1 MRAAAGLLV
10 SLVVGLAG
18 CALTIDAAPV
28 NRSAP
33 VRSERGAQP
42 ARNILGENVVALSFS
57 GGGLRAAAFSF
68 GVLKALQQ
76 SGDGVLGDVAFVS
89 SVSGGSLTAAYFGL
103 NGEPGLADY
112 RERVL
117 LRDMERGMRMSAFSP
132 ENLLRMLGGGIND
145 RSNLGNW
152 LDKEVFRGAT
162 FADLYRRGKPDVWIN
177 ATDLYNRTP
186 FPFIPPL
193 FNALC
198 SDLASFPISEAVQA
212 SMAVP
217 LVFSPV
223 VLKTFPDACGDTP
236 PPWLD
241 RVADG
246 RSESLI
252 LGAAARAVRH
262 YRDPSVMRYVK
273 LVDGGVTD
281 NYGLSSI
288 LISRAASTTG
298 YGPMTPRDAVRVRR
312 LLFLVV
318 DAGRRPAGEWALE
331 LAGPSGFDVAMAS
344 TDSAIDAASR
354 LGFEAF
360 RQALADWRTRIVTFR
375 CGLARAEL
383 DPLRG
388 STDAPWQC
396 DDVQIELGLLSF
408 DDLGPQRA
416 DALNGI
422 DTRLTL
428 PVEQIDAAIEG
439 GRDAALRSPA
449 LKRYLAERTNDRR

>member
-1 MRAAAGLLV
+1 MRRLLGAALLAAL
-10 SLVVGLAG
+10 SALGG
-18 CALTIDAAPV
+18 CAITIDATPLNLPAPPAG
-28 NRSAP
+28 SARVEP
-33 VRSERGAQP
+33 PRDIV
-42 ARNILGENVVALSFS
+42 GEHIVGLSFS
-57 GGGLRAAAFSF
+57 GGGLRAAAFSH
-68 GVLKALQQ
+68 GVLQALQQ
-76 SGDGVLGDVAFVS
+76 SRPGLLEDVSFVS
-89 SVSGGSLTAAYFGL
+89 SVSGGSLTAAWFGL
-103 NGEPGLADY
+103 HGEAGLAGY
-112 RERVL
+112 REQVL
-117 LRDMERGMRMSAFSP
+117 LRDMERGMRMSALSP
-132 ENLLRMLGGGIND
+132 ENLLRMLEGGVND
-145 RSNLGNW
+145 RSNLAAW
-152 LDKEVFRGAT
+152 LDREVFRGAT
-162 FADLYRRGKPDVWIN
+162 FADLYRRGKPDIWIN

-193 FNALC
+193 FNAIC
-198 SDLASFPISEAVQA
+198 SDLSRLPLAEAVQA

-223 VLKTFPDACGDTP
+223 VLKTYPEACGDVP

-298 YGPMTPRDAVRVRR
+298 YGPMTARDAVRVRR

-318 DAGRRPAGEWALE
+318 DAGRRPSGDWSLK

-360 RQALADWRTRIVTFR
+360 RQALADWRTRIVAFR
-375 CGLARAEL
+375 CSL
-383 DPLRG
+383 DAAQLQRLRG
-388 STDAPWQC
+388 GETKPWAC
-396 DDVQIELGLLSF
+396 DDVQIDLGLIGF
-408 DDLGPQRA
+408 DDLGPQAAARLHA
-416 DALNGI
+416 I

-428 PVEQIDAAIEG
+428 PAEQIDAAIEG
-439 GRDAALRSPA
+439 GRAAALRNPA
-449 LKRYLAERTNDRR
+449 LRRYLAER

>member
-1 MRAAAGLLV
+1 MRAAAVLLAA
-10 SLVVGLAG
+10 LVPALAG
-18 CALTIDAAPV
+18 CALTIDATPV
-28 NRSAP
+28 NRAA
-33 VRSERGAQP
+33 VARGQATPQP
-42 ARNILGENVVALSFS
+42 ARNIVGEHVVALSFS

-68 GVLKALQQ
+68 GVLQALQQ
-76 SGDGVLGDVAFVS
+76 SGEGVLGEVALVS

-103 NGEPGLADY
+103 EGEAGLADY

-117 LRDMERGMRMSAFSP
+117 LRDMERGMRMSAYSP
-132 ENLLRMLGGGIND
+132 ENLLRMMGGGIND
-145 RSNLGNW
+145 RSNLANW

-186 FPFIPPL
+186 FPFIPPM

-198 SDLASFPISEAVQA
+198 SDLASFPVAEAVHA

-223 VLKTFPDACGDTP
+223 VLKTYPGECADMPA
-236 PPWLD
+236 PWLD
-241 RVADG
+241 RVAGG

-262 YRDPSVMRYVK
+262 YRDPKVMRYVK

-298 YGPMTPRDAVRVRR
+298 YGPMTARDAVRVRR

-331 LAGPSGFDVAMAS
+331 LAGPSGFDVAIAS

-360 RQALADWRTRIVTFR
+360 RQAMADWRTRIVAFR
-375 CGLARAEL
+375 CGLTRAQL
-383 DPLRG
+383 DALRG
-388 STDAPWQC
+388 ETATPWQC
-396 DDVQIELGLLSF
+396 DDVQIDLGLLSF

-428 PVEQIDAAIEG
+428 PAAQIDAAIDG
-439 GRDAALRSPA
+439 GRDAALQSPA
-449 LKRYLAERTNDRR
+449 LKRYLNERLKGGR